1 MVALADALGWAA
13 LCAVTTTAV
22 AGMVLGAVYK
32 PPAEIVPAADVPPKF
47 PLTSQFTEL
56 LLAPETVAENCC
68 ALPSCRLV
76 LVGVIETETG
86 LADDEIETVA
96 LADTD
101 G

>member
-13 LCAVTTTAV
+13 LCAVTTTV
-22 AGMVLGAVYK
+22 VGGIVLGAVYR
-32 PPAEIVPAADVPPKF
+32 PPAEIVPTVDVPPRF

-56 LLAPETVAENCC
+56 LLVPETVAENCC
-68 ALPSCRLV
+68 TVPSCRLV
-76 LVGVIETETG
+76 LVGVTETDTR

-96 LADTD
+96 LASAD